1 VKTVKTVHGKKTIS
15 KTRHVEV
22 QMNKPK
28 DDEVQLRYKF
38 ALKKHII
45 AQTST

>member
-1 VKTVKTVHGKKTIS
+1 MKTVKTVHGKKTIS

-28 DDEVQLRYKF
+28 DDEVQLSGNVVAPDR
-38 ALKKHII
+38 
-45 AQTST
+45 